1 MVNWFLKFFKKKPP
15 GADAGS
21 EPKAQTESA
30 KAACGILEFRK
41 LFDGDDTF
49 VTREFLCGGRQ
60 CCVAYINGMVDTEVV
75 DRHVVEPLLKAEP
88 PAGKDALTWLTQN
101 AVTVDDVSW
110 HGELGPMAEAFV
122 AGDAICFLEGAGGA
136 LTFNTRH
143 WSVRAIAEPE
153 SEKVTKGPREG
164 FIESLITN
172 LTLIRRKLATP
183 DLKIKFRR
191 VGRRSNTRACL
202 CYLESLAPRP
212 VIDEFNRRLDAIDID
227 AVLSV
232 NYIDEIIRD
241 APASIFLT
249 MGTTERPDVVAAKLL
264 EGRVALMIEGCPC
277 ALTAPYIFI
286 EYFQAAEDYYGSY
299 WMASIARIM
308 RIIGYVFTVT
318 VPAIYLALVTM
329 HQEMVPTALL
339 IAINAARQQVPLP
352 TVLELIVMLTVLEI
366 MRESGARVPSFLG
379 QSLSIVGGLVIG
391 QAAVQARLISA
402 PIVIVIAFAAITSL
416 LIPKIEGPAFILRIG
431 FVLITSMLGFYGLM
445 IGMTAMFIHL
455 LGLRSFGVPYL
466 LDVFPSNMQEFKD
479 TAVRMPWYYMVMRP
493 RHIAAKDSVRQSGRK
508 V

>member
-15 GADAGS
+15 AFNPGDAW
-21 EPKAQTESA
+21 KAQAEAA
-30 KAACGILEFRK
+30 KDACGIVDFRK
-41 LFDGDDTF
+41 LFEGDDTF
-49 VTREFLCGGRQ
+49 ITREFLCGGRQ
-60 CCVAYINGMVDTEVV
+60 CCVAFVNGMVDTEVI
-75 DRHVVEPLLKAEP
+75 DRHVVEPLLHAEP
-88 PAGKDALTWLTQN
+88 PAGGGALKWLADR
-101 AVTVDDVSW
+101 AVTADEVSW

-122 AGDAICFLEGAGGA
+122 AGDAICFLEGADGA

-164 FIESLITN
+164 FIESMIVN
-172 LTLIRRKLATP
+172 LSLIRRKLSTP
-183 DLKIKFRR
+183 DLKFKFRR

-202 CYLESLAPRP
+202 CYLDSLADRS
-212 VIDEFNRRLDAIDID
+212 VIDEFNRRLDDIDID
-227 AVLSV
+227 AVLST
-232 NYIDEIIRD
+232 NYIEELIRD
-241 APASIFLT
+241 APVSIFLT

-264 EGRVALMIEGCPC
+264 EGRVALMMEGCPC

-286 EYFQAAEDYYGSY
+286 EYFQAAEDYYGNY
-299 WMASIARIM
+299 WMASISRIM

-339 IAINAARQQVPLP
+339 TAINAARQQVPLP
-352 TVLELIVMLTVLEI
+352 TVLELIVMLIVVEI

-402 PIVIVIAFAAITSL
+402 PIVIVVAFTAITSL
-416 LIPKIEGPAFILRIG
+416 LIPKIEGPAFILRIC
-431 FVLITSMLGFYGLM
+431 FILITSILGFYGLM

-479 TAVRMPWYYMVMRP
+479 TAVRMPWYYMIMRP